1 MTETN
6 NKFAKWLDNEITQ
19 LEKQTKRWHCGNT
32 FIYCLC
38 EFVTKTA
45 LEQKLTHYK
54 EIKEKYKE
62 LRENDRRKD

>member
-6 NKFAKWLDNEITQ
+6 KFAEWLDNEIAR
-19 LEKQTKRWHCGNT
+19 LEKQAKHWYCGNSL
-32 FIYCLC
+32 IYCLC
-38 EFVTKTA
+38 EFVSKTA